1 MGEQMDEMKEL
12 IEDFLQETSEILD
25 NLDQDLVT
33 LEDAPE
39 DMDLLNRIFRGIHT
53 LKGTSG
59 FLGFEKMMEVAHKA
73 EDILNK
79 LRKGEL
85 KLTPK
90 LMDVILE
97 AVDVL
102 KALYN
107 DIRETGGESQ
117 NVEDIIKKLQ
127 NTLKEEEAAQKGEE
141 ERGEEEKIPEEEIKV
156 EKKEVTKEEEK
167 ALEEIKEVEKKE
179 SAKEEEDKAEEKEVV
194 PKMLG
199 EILVEKN
206 LVTED
211 EIAKAAL
218 KQKKLGEILVEE
230 NIVSKEDIKKAL
242 DEQKK
247 IQKKAKTVTESK
259 TIRVNVERLDTLMNL
274 IGELVLER
282 NRLLDIERRFIGSE
296 KLRDSHFEEEFT
308 EISDRL
314 NLITTQLQMAVL
326 KMRMLPIGRVF
337 NKFPRVVRDLSR
349 KMKKEVELL
358 ISGEETELDKSVIEE
373 LNDPLVHI
381 IRNSIDHGIE
391 PPEER
396 EKAGKPRKGKIW
408 LDAFQEGNHIVIS
421 VKDDGKGIDVERIK
435 EKVIEKGLSTPEKLA
450 QMDDKEIV
458 NFIFAPGFSTAKQ
471 VSDVS
476 GRGVGM
482 DVVKTNIKKING
494 TIEVKTEKGVG
505 TELILKLPLT
515 LAIIQALLVKV
526 SSERFAIPLTVV
538 EETVRVNKD
547 EIKSVERN
555 EVLNLRDTVLPLVRL
570 TDIFNISKNGE
581 EASLYVVV
589 VRSAEQKFGI
599 VVDKL
604 IGQEEIVIK
613 SLGDL
618 LRDIKGISG
627 ATIMGD
633 GRVTLIIDVAAI
645 MFMAKSQV
653 S

>member
-1 MGEQMDEMKEL
+1 MGEQMDEMREL
-12 IEDFLQETSEILD
+12 IEDFLQETAEILE

-33 LEDAPE
+33 LEDTPD
-39 DMDLLNRIFRGIHT
+39 DMDLLNRIFRGVHT

-85 KLTPK
+85 KLNAK

-97 AVDVL
+97 AVDML
-102 KALYN
+102 KLLY
-107 DIRETGGESQ
+107 
-117 NVEDIIKKLQ
+117 EDIKNTGSEAQDVAEIINKLQ
-127 NTLKEEEAAQKGEE
+127 TTLKEEEESQLG
-141 ERGEEEKIPEEEIKV
+141 G
-156 EKKEVTKEEEK
+156 KEEEK
-167 ALEEIKEVEKKE
+167 VEEVKVEEKKE
-179 SAKEEEDKAEEKEVV
+179 EKIEERKEEEKVEEEPA

-206 LVTED
+206 LATEED
-211 EIAKAAL
+211 IAKAAL

-230 NIVSKEDIKKAL
+230 KVVSKDDIKKAL
-242 DEQKK
+242 EEQKK
-247 IQKKAKTVTESK
+247 IKTKAKAVSESK
-259 TIRVNVERLDTLMNL
+259 TIRVNVDRLDTLMNL

-282 NRLLDIERRFIGSE
+282 NRLLDLGRRFIGSE
-296 KLRDSHFEEEFT
+296 RIKDHSFEEEFV

-349 KMKKEVELL
+349 KMQKEVELI

-391 PPEER
+391 SPDER
-396 EKAGKPRKGKIW
+396 EKIGKPRKGKIW
-408 LDAFQEGNHIVIS
+408 LNAFQEGNHIVIS
-421 VKDDGKGIDVERIK
+421 VKDDGRGIDVEKIK
-435 EKVIEKGLSTPEKLA
+435 AKVIEKGLSTPEKLQ
-450 QMDDKEIV
+450 QMDEKEII
-458 NFIFAPGFSTAKQ
+458 NFIFAPGFSTAKK

-494 TIEVKTEKGVG
+494 TIEIKTEKGVG

-547 EIKSVERN
+547 DIKSVERN
-555 EVLNLRDTVLPLVRL
+555 EVLNLRDSVLPLVRL
-570 TDIFNISKNGE
+570 TEIFNIRDE
-581 EASLYVVV
+581 EKRESLYVVV
-589 VRSAEQKFGI
+589 VRAAEQRFGI

-633 GRVTLIIDVAAI
+633 GRVTLIVDVAAI
-645 MFMAKSQV
+645 MLMAKSQV
-653 S
+653 K

>member
-12 IEDFLQETSEILD
+12 IEDFLQETAEILE

-33 LEDAPE
+33 LEDTPD

-85 KLTPK
+85 KLNAK

-97 AVDVL
+97 AVDML
-102 KALYN
+102 KLLY
-107 DIRETGGESQ
+107 
-117 NVEDIIKKLQ
+117 EDIKSTGSEAQDVAEIINKLQ
-127 NTLKEEEAAQKGEE
+127 TTLKEEEEAQLGE
-141 ERGEEEKIPEEEIKV
+141 
-156 EKKEVTKEEEK
+156 KEEEK
-167 ALEEIKEVEKKE
+167 VEEVKVEEKKE
-179 SAKEEEDKAEEKEVV
+179 EKVEEKREEEKVEEE
-194 PKMLG
+194 PAHKMLG

-206 LVTED
+206 LATEED
-211 EIAKAAL
+211 IAKATL

-230 NIVSKEDIKKAL
+230 KVVSKDDIKKAL
-242 DEQKK
+242 EEQKK
-247 IQKKAKTVTESK
+247 IKTKAKAVSESK
-259 TIRVNVERLDTLMNL
+259 TIRVNVDRLDTLMNL

-282 NRLLDIERRFIGSE
+282 NRLLDLGRRFIGSE
-296 KLRDSHFEEEFT
+296 RIKDHSFEEEFA

-349 KMKKEVELL
+349 KMQKEVELI

-391 PPEER
+391 SPEER
-396 EKAGKPRKGKIW
+396 EKIGKPRKGKIW
-408 LDAFQEGNHIVIS
+408 LNAFQEGNHIVIS
-421 VKDDGKGIDVERIK
+421 VKDDGKGIDVEKIK
-435 EKVIEKGLSTPEKLA
+435 ERVIEKGLSTPERLQ
-450 QMDDKEIV
+450 QMDEKEII
-458 NFIFAPGFSTAKQ
+458 NFIFAPGFSTAKK

-494 TIEVKTEKGVG
+494 TIEIKTEKGVG

-538 EETVRVNKD
+538 EETVRVNKND
-547 EIKSVERN
+547 IKSVERN
-555 EVLNLRDTVLPLVRL
+555 EVLNLRDSVLPLVRL
-570 TDIFNISKNGE
+570 TEIFNIKDE
-581 EASLYVVV
+581 EKRESLYVVV
-589 VRSAEQKFGI
+589 VRAAEQRFGI

-633 GRVTLIIDVAAI
+633 GRVTLIVDVAAI
-645 MFMAKSQV
+645 MLMAKSQV
-653 S
+653 K